1 MNEKLKGEMVHLVIL
16 EWVFDG
22 ENGLEIDAYADYN
35 DARRRFQER
44 IGFETDDS
52 WVNTKEDVV
61 IEKNGNSWTAYE
73 DGCYTET
80 HTSIKIESKCVY

>member
-16 EWVFDG
+16 EWLCDG
-22 ENGLEIDAYADYN
+22 ENGIEIDAYADYG
-35 DARRRFQER
+35 DARRRFQEL

-61 IEKNGNSWTAYE
+61 IEKDECSWRAYQK
-73 DGCYTET
+73 GYYTEL